1 VDYRSYRSIG
11 GGEVVFQQL
20 EETIEKTG
28 LPRAL
33 QFRNQLLDFVKNES
47 LKAQPNERLL
57 GSSEIIESVLGKTKR
72 LEQDQSKSGFTG
84 LVLGAA
90 AMVSHTTQEV
100 VTKAMETV
108 PTKKVIEWIKE
119 NLGQSVQSKR
129 NIIFSTA
136 QNAEQK
142 RDHLLNSI

>member
-1 VDYRSYRSIG
+1 
-11 GGEVVFQQL
+11 
-20 EETIEKTG
+20 
-28 LPRAL
+28 
-33 QFRNQLLDFVKNES
+33 VKNES

-84 LVLGAA
+84 LVIGAA

-108 PTKKVIEWIKE
+108 PTKKIIEWIKE

-136 QNAEQK
+136 QNSEQK

>member
-1 VDYRSYRSIG
+1 VRKQG
-11 GGEVVFQQL
+11 LWKGCEL
-20 EETIEKTG
+20 ELAHCFDPSVQTPK
-28 LPRAL
+28 AL
-33 QFRNQLLDFVKNES
+33 QFRHQLLDFVKNES

-100 VTKAMETV
+100 VTKVMETV
-108 PTKKVIEWIKE
+108 PTRKVIEWIKE

-129 NIIFSTA
+129 NTIFSTA
-136 QNAEQK
+136 QIA
-142 RDHLLNSI
+142 

>member
-1 VDYRSYRSIG
+1 
-11 GGEVVFQQL
+11 
-20 EETIEKTG
+20 
-28 LPRAL
+28 
-33 QFRNQLLDFVKNES
+33 VKNES

-57 GSSEIIESVLGKTKR
+57 ESSEIIESVLGKTKR

-100 VTKAMETV
+100 VAKAMETV
-108 PTKKVIEWIKE
+108 PTRKVIEWIKG

-142 RDHLLNSI
+142 RDQLLNSI